1 MLSDLN
7 HKQRGPMERRFTFSF
22 NMMLSLRRLLHMHNW
37 KMIHPPT
44 LACLSQRV
52 DDAVRSQPQ
61 TEMSYGDTFSFNTD
75 KKESLRT
82 DDVVIE
88 DTVAVESIMRAVL

>member
-7 HKQRGPMERRFTFSF
+7 LKQRCPMERRFTFSF
-22 NMMLSLRRLLHMHNW
+22 NMMLSLRRLLHNW
-37 KMIHPPT
+37 KTIHPPT

-61 TEMSYGDTFSFNTD
+61 TEMSYGETLSLSIPT
-75 KKESLRT
+75 KKSH
-82 DDVVIE
+82 
-88 DTVAVESIMRAVL
+88 